1 MAGYLS
7 GGVEGLSG
15 AGDEERVGG
24 INTTCGLADTVIGV
38 MLTVLRRAGDRGGE
52 GGSLGSS
59 PISGLGSRK
68 EAGGMK
74 AGLPR

>member
-24 INTTCGLADTVIGV
+24 INTTCGLVDTVIGV
-38 MLTVLRRAGDRGGE
+38 MFTVLRRVGERGGE
-52 GGSLGSS
+52 GGWPSS
-59 PISGLGSRK
+59 SSGVGSRK